1 MGQTELMEEM
11 AMMRR
16 VFQQHLQ
23 WLDPLVLKVNEAKK
37 VLTVLQDQAERQ
49 VQLELRAQL
58 VQMDQRGRQDL
69 QVAVQ
74 LEPKVRRVQM
84 ERMEPMAAQAVQD

>member
-1 MGQTELMEEM
+1 MERTELMEEM

-23 WLDPLVLKVNEAKK
+23 LQAPLVLKVNEAKK
-37 VLTVLQDQAERQ
+37 EVTVSQDRAVRQ
-49 VQLELRAQL
+49 VQLELRAQR
-58 VQMDQRGRQDL
+58 VQMDQRGQQDL
-69 QVAVQ
+69 QVADQ
-74 LEPKVRRVQM
+74 LERKVRPVQM